1 MLKRVAT
8 PCFASICVNREF
20 DGQGRVGRCRQR
32 RSGTHL
38 PTAAIHPNSR
48 QTKPVPGKYIVMLTL
63 GDMKNLTFAYPV
75 LRRTADG
82 CIEVRLLRLI
92 GTNILRRHP
101 DRNGHFQHYERAS
114 KRSVVDVRKDR
125 TREILRVVTS
135 SYLMNGFGDQARVQ
149 SFRTVLRTMTAFLTP
164 AKGVS
169 ALASRATLMPSRGGS
184 RLC

>member
-1 MLKRVAT
+1 VLKRVAT

-125 TREILRVVTS
+125 MREMLRVVTS
-135 SYLMNGFGDQARVQ
+135 SYLMNGFGDQGTRPVLQDRPPHHDRFPNPSQGRICARQPRDVD
-149 SFRTVLRTMTAFLTP
+149 AEP
-164 AKGVS
+164 
-169 ALASRATLMPSRGGS
+169 GGS